1 MEILA
6 VLEEKIASLIELVKE
21 LKAENAKLAEDNA
34 QLLAK
39 IEMLESSLTNDVRRL
54 EELNIEKA
62 LTKDAVNSLIISIN
76 ELVETQS

>member
-21 LKAENAKLAEDNA
+21 LKAENAKLAEENA

-39 IEMLESSLTNDVRRL
+39 IEMLETSLTNDVRRL

-62 LTKDAVNSLIISIN
+62 LTKDAVSSLISSIN

>member
-21 LKAENAKLAEDNA
+21 LKAENAKLAEENA

-39 IEMLESSLTNDVRRL
+39 MEMLESSLTNDVRRL

-62 LTKDAVNSLIISIN
+62 LTKDAVSSLISSIN

>member
-21 LKAENAKLAEDNA
+21 LKAENAKLTEDNA